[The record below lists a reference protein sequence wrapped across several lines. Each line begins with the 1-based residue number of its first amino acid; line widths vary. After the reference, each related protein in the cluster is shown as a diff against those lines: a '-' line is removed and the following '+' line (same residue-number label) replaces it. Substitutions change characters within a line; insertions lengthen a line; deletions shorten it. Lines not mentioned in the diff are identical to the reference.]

1 MATRTPRFAYTLIEL
16 IVVIAILAV
25 LIGLLLPAVQK
36 VRGSAARMQC
46 GSNLKQVSLAAHL
59 YHDSHDKFPPATRGG
74 KSETYSELNWS
85 VRLLPYLEQEAAWSE
100 VIADYQR
107 DRDPFTAT
115 PPHTNKARVFK
126 TFSCPADWRTSTA
139 WTVTNFGTS
148 RVSLLSYLGNSG
160 TVTGRRDGVI
170 FRDSAI
176 GLLHIP
182 DGTSN
187 TLLFLE
193 RPPSADLWYGWFY
206 DGVGQDG
213 HGALDSIIGAR
224 EKNLLAQPRYR
235 GCGGGPFPFQ
245 NARVDDV
252 CSLLHA
258 WSLHTGGANVA
269 FADGSVR
276 LLGYAADSIL
286 PALCTRDGGE
296 TASPPD

>member
-1 MATRTPRFAYTLIEL
+1 MVIRIPRFAYTLIEL
-16 IVVIAILAV
+16 IVIIAILAV

-36 VRGSAARMQC
+36 VRGAAARMQC
-46 GSNLKQVSLAAHL
+46 GSNLKQIALAAHL
-59 YHDSHDKFPPATRGG
+59 YHDGHDKFPPGTRAD
-74 KSETYSELNWS
+74 KSEAYPELNWS
-85 VRLLPYLEQEAAWSE
+85 VRLLPYVEQDAAWNE
-100 VIADYQR
+100 VVADYQR
-107 DRDPFTAT
+107 DRDPFTAS

-160 TVTGRRDGVI
+160 TGTGTKDGVI
-170 FRDSAI
+170 
-176 GLLHIP
+176 
-182 DGTSN
+182 SN

-213 HGALDSIIGAR
+213 HGALDSVIGAR
-224 EKNLLAQPRYR
+224 ERNVLTPPRYR
-235 GCGGGPFPFQ
+235 SCGNGPFPFQ
-245 NARVDDV
+245 NARIDDI
-252 CSLLHA
+252 CSLLHS

-276 LLGYAADSIL
+276 FLSYSADSIL
-286 PALCTRDGGE
+286 PALSSRAGGE
-296 TASPPD
+296 TVSLPN